1 MGKTFFMYKQKIK
14 KQHTQYGISPL
25 LTWIISTACA
35 IVVAN
40 LYYIQPLLGE
50 LSQYFHVSQLS
61 AGVVATLT
69 QVGFATGII
78 LVLPLADIMEKKSL
92 INIMLILSSISLL
105 LMFFSTNFFITC
117 ISSLLIGFT
126 SVITQL
132 LVPFAAQLANQD
144 ERGGII
150 GKVTSGLLIGILLSR
165 VTSGLLSNYF
175 EWRIVYLLAAIAMI
189 ILTIALRTL
198 LPECA
203 PQSKIK
209 YVQSLKSIV
218 KLIKDFPILR
228 EASISGAMAFGA
240 FSSFWTS
247 LTFLLEEPVYHM
259 GSNIAGLF
267 GLLGI
272 IGALGSPFFGKV
284 ADKKGPKYAVGIGI
298 IFITLS
304 YLLLLRFGLKIWG
317 LISGV
322 IILDLGTQICNVCN
336 QARVQQLTDE
346 ARNRVTAVYVFS
358 YFTGGA
364 LGSLLSSFNYTHFGW
379 TGVCILGLFTQLIAI
394 SIHLLKK
401 TKN

>member
-1 MGKTFFMYKQKIK
+1 MRNFFNIQTENKDNQ
-14 KQHTQYGISPL
+14 QGISPL
-25 LTWIISTACA
+25 LTWIISTTCA

-50 LSQYFHVSQLS
+50 VAQYFHVSQLS
-61 AGVVATLT
+61 AGIVATLT

-78 LVLPLADIMEKKSL
+78 LVLPIADIMEKKSL
-92 INIMLILSSISLL
+92 ISIMLIFSAVSLL
-105 LMFFSTNFFITC
+105 LMFFSTNFFISC
-117 ISSLLIGFT
+117 IAALLIGFT

-132 LVPFAAQLANQD
+132 LVPLAAQLATPS
-144 ERGGII
+144 ERGGVI
-150 GKVTSGLLIGILLSR
+150 GKVTSGLLLGILLSR
-165 VTSGLLSNYF
+165 VTSGLLGNYF
-175 EWRIVYLLAAIAMI
+175 GWKIVYLLAAIMMV
-189 ILTIALRTL
+189 ILAVALREL
-198 LPECA
+198 LPECP

-209 YVQSLKSIV
+209 YVQSLKSMV
-218 KLIKDFPILR
+218 KLTKDFSVLR

-240 FSSFWTS
+240 FSAFWTS

-259 GSNIAGLF
+259 GADIAGLF

-272 IGALGSPFFGKV
+272 IGALGAPFFGKV

-298 IFITLS
+298 TLVTVS
-304 YLLLLRFGLKIWG
+304 YLLLLGLGLKIWG
-317 LISGV
+317 LIPGV

-358 YFTGGA
+358 YFVGGA
-364 LGSLLSSFNYTHFGW
+364 LGSLLSSFNYIHFGW

-394 SIHLLKK
+394 SIHSLEKINLS
-401 TKN
+401 